1 MDIQLVQHHAAG
13 QLDRQVF
20 FLRGADRQRL
30 GEDIQRAVVL
40 VHPPF
45 HLQRHIAAVHHRLR
59 KLDALS
65 VVQLHRH
72 TAGRPVN
79 MKGAKPIELHDI
91 RISCAVPRVRLRRAL
106 HIAAVRRGRLC
117 AGRQCQRHDQRHQQ
131 RNTFFHMCI
140 PHFRSFSQIVIS
152 PASRVRSMSMTRWF
166 RLPRNWRE
174 MSFSSLTNRPSTST
188 LMQASSS
195 SVTSHRG

>member
-20 FLRGADRQRL
+20 LLRGADRQRL

-40 VHPPF
+40 VHTPLHP
-45 HLQRHIAAVHHRLR
+45 QRHIAAVHHRLR

-65 VVQLHRH
+65 VVQLHRDE
-72 TAGRPVN
+72 AGRPINVD
-79 MKGAKPIELHDI
+79 GAEPVELDDI
-91 RISCAVPRVRLRRAL
+91 HVPGAVSLIGQRRSLPVGTA
-106 HIAAVRRGRLC
+106 RRGRLC
-117 AGRQCQRHDQRHQQ
+117 AGGQRQRHDQRQQQ
-131 RNTFFHMCI
+131 RDAFFHMCI
-140 PHFRSFSQIVIS
+140 PHFRSFSQMVTC
-152 PASRVRSMSMTRWF
+152 PVSRVRSMSMTRWF

-188 LMQASSS
+188 LMQASIP
-195 SVTSHRG
+195 SVASHRG